1 MGWVW
6 KQDQAWRG
14 AYRDEAGKQHTKSF
28 KRQIDAKRWVATEE
42 AKVVRGDWVNPAAG
56 KVTFAAF
63 YADWSPRQVW
73 LSSTRENADLAVAGV
88 TFGDMPLRSIRRS
101 HVEAW
106 VKQMSASLAPT
117 TIDTRFTIVRGVF
130 RAAVADRLIPSDPTI
145 GVVLPRKRKA
155 EAAMSIPTNADVAL
169 LLNAAEPPNRP
180 KSRPGFTAFV
190 ALCAFAGLRR
200 GEALGVQ
207 VGDIDFLARTLRVKR
222 QIQRA
227 KAADIAAGKDLV
239 EAVAGITVMVRPP
252 KYESERT
259 IYLPDEVIDD
269 PRPSTSASH
278 TPTGEPTRWLFYEG
292 GKPWHDN
299 PTGKPVTLFER
310 THLLPS
316 ETYGQT
322 PLRRKPG
329 RSPPA
334 WHAPNARHPDLAIVV
349 SDQSYPQLG
358 HQGVFSPARVGV
370 GPPAALARRN
380 ADFARP
386 TLVLFH
392 RPPLEPRHRGQ
403 REHDQDGDRQ
413 EPAGVAG
420 GAADGAGD
428 GADQRAGSRTR
439 RARRARRPSRRR
451 RRPPGA
457 RSAAGA

>member
-56 KVTFAAF
+56 RVTFAAF

-88 TFGDMPLRSIRRS
+88 TFGEMPLRSIRRS
-101 HVEAW
+101 HVEGW
-106 VKQMSASLAPT
+106 VKQMSAILAAT

-130 RAAVADRLIPSDPTI
+130 RAAVADRLIASDPTI

-155 EAAMSIPTNADVAL
+155 EAAMSIPTNADVAV
-169 LLNAAEPPNRP
+169 LLNAAEPPHRP

-227 KAADIAAGKDLV
+227 KAADVAAGKDLV
-239 EAVAGITVMVRPP
+239 EAVAGIRVMTRPP

-259 IYLPDEVIDD
+259 IYLPDELVAILAEHL
-269 PRPSTSASH
+269 RQH
-278 TPTGEPTRWLFYEG
+278 TPMGDADRWLFSEVG
-292 GKPWHDN
+292 RPWHDN
-299 PTGKPVTLFER
+299 LVDYRWRSTR
-310 THLLPS
+310 T
-316 ETYGQT
+316 
-322 PLRRKPG
+322 
-329 RSPPA
+329 
-334 WHAPNARHPDLAIVV
+334 D
-349 SDQSYPQLG
+349 
-358 HQGVFSPARVGV
+358 
-370 GPPAALARRN
+370 
-380 ADFARP
+380 
-386 TLVLFH
+386 
-392 RPPLEPRHRGQ
+392 
-403 REHDQDGDRQ
+403 
-413 EPAGVAG
+413 AGVTFKLHELRHYFASGLIAAG
-420 GAADGAGD
+420 CDVVTV
-428 GADQRAGSRTR
+428 QRAMGHASATTTLSTYAHLWPTVEDKTR
-439 RARRARRPSRRR
+439 AAASGMAQAVLTQAAPTQSARQ
-451 RRPPGA
+451 
-457 RSAAGA
+457 